1 MIQRIDAGSSA
12 VTLTIEKD
20 DELLARIQKRI
31 RRRNE
36 ATADNSPG
44 QRLEDAA
51 LAYVIEAAKNTWPS
65 EELTMP
71 QTLTYGEEE
80 TKAVHKILSG
90 RHIDKPEDITY
101 YVNAETLAELSAM

>member
-51 LAYVIEAAKNTWPS
+51 LACVIEAAKHTWPT
-65 EELTMP
+65 EELVMP
-71 QTLTYGEEE
+71 ASLTHGEEE
-80 TKAVHKILSG
+80 TKAVQKILSG